1 MVSKTQTTGQFDQSF
16 MFHMIK
22 DFFLLA
28 MLVAAVE
35 LTIRYA
41 ALRYD
46 FSAQEPARVDR
57 AAQQLASDVKSI
69 MLNSGGPLAAQTV
82 YPILN
87 RNYDDL
93 GLSIAVVPSAVT
105 VASMKLSF
113 QMDVRG
119 LQPLWADGAHQQA
132 ATTLTAEQ
140 FCLNCHV
147 KAKVGDV
154 LGTVMVRSYLD
165 RKEAAWWKEV
175 RLTAGAL
182 SLKILVHTIVLFL
195 LLRVRMAPLLT
206 LRSTVAGLAKGVMDL
221 RPRAAVHTAD
231 EFGELAQDLNHFLD
245 RIGVVVHDLDKILS
259 EVITVGTRLG
269 ALNRELE
276 QQVDGMRDASLRG
289 LSDDAQRSLE
299 SQLTAAR
306 EGGSFDVLEKTL
318 HQTLAAIEQAGQVP
332 HAAAPALREQLAS
345 LRRSFLSVS
354 SAVKNMAPPTTAAQA
369 HSAEYQAFTQSLRE
383 MALLEASMQKV
394 AESGQQV
401 LKRLSHDRV
410 LQDGQSQEGTSPD
423 RLVLAPPQAS

>member
-1 MVSKTQTTGQFDQSF
+1 MVTTTYTTGQFDQSF
-16 MFHMIK
+16 MFHMIR

-28 MLVAAVE
+28 MVVAAVE
-35 LTIRYA
+35 LGIRYA

-46 FSAQEPARVDR
+46 FSVQEPARVDR

-105 VASMKLSF
+105 VESMKVSF

-119 LQPLWADGAHQQA
+119 LQTRWPTGAHQEA
-132 ATTLTAEQ
+132 STTLLAEQ

-154 LGTVMVRSYLD
+154 LGTVTVRSYLD

-206 LRSTVAGLAKGVMDL
+206 LRSTVSSLAKGVMDL
-221 RPRAAVHTAD
+221 RPRAAVNSAD

-245 RIGVVVHDLDKILS
+245 RIGVVVHDLDKILN
-259 EVITVGTRLG
+259 EVVTVGTRLG
-269 ALNRELE
+269 GLNRELE
-276 QQVDGMRDASLRG
+276 QQVDELRDASLRG
-289 LSDDAQRSLE
+289 LSEGAQRSIE
-299 SQLTAAR
+299 NQLMAAR
-306 EGGSFDVLEKTL
+306 EAGSFDALEKTL
-318 HQTLAAIEQAGQVP
+318 AQTLAALEQTGQVP
-332 HAAAPALREQLAS
+332 NAAVPLLREQLAS
-345 LRRSFLSVS
+345 LRLSFLGVS
-354 SAVKNMAPPTTAAQA
+354 SAVKNMAPAITVAQA
-369 HSAEYQAFTQSLRE
+369 HSAEYQTFTQALRE

-394 AESGQQV
+394 AEAGQQV
-401 LKRLSHDRV
+401 LKRLS
-410 LQDGQSQEGTSPD
+410 QERQG
-423 RLVLAPPQAS
+423 PQAA